1 MTSIG
6 NLLTALQIEPGS
18 FNASYRDKQLLYSE
32 CLRVFTIRIL
42 SELKPLVQPRNCM
55 RVTNYFLSKPFFGG
69 GSEWLRFY
77 GCMMVNTLLNSVAE

>member
-1 MTSIG
+1 MELFWRRRHTMTSIG

-42 SELKPLVQPRNCM
+42 SELKALVQPRNCM
-55 RVTNYFLSKPFFGG
+55 RVTNYFLSKPFFLGG
-69 GSEWLRFY
+69 GPNGLDFM
-77 GCMMVNTLLNSVAE
+77 GG